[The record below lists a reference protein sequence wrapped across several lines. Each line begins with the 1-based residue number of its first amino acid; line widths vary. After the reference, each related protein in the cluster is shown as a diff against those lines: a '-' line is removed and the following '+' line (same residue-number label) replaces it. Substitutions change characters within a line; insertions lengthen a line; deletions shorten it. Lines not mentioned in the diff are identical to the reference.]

1 MNDNLMMYVMDCS
14 WAGMICVIAKNEEDA
29 RNLMKKE
36 ENYSEKKKIK
46 SYQIKEGT
54 IVSNYGDL

>member
-14 WAGMICVIAKNEEDA
+14 WAGMICVIARNEEEA
-29 RNLMKKE
+29 RNLMRME
-36 ENYSEKKKIK
+36 QNYSDNQEIE
-46 SYQIKEGT
+46 SYPITEGT